1 MNKIQQQQYGQVFWF
16 SFFWFS
22 KSFLVPHYFDIA
34 TFTCCNVGSLLGVT
48 NGSKCGLYLKNEKA
62 NMYIMAPVNISMKYV
77 QIKLKTKNIFNSN
90 NIENTKKMA
99 LIRLDQT
106 SSKLI
111 KFDQI

>member
-1 MNKIQQQQYGQVFWF
+1 
-16 SFFWFS
+16 
-22 KSFLVPHYFDIA
+22 
-34 TFTCCNVGSLLGVT
+34 
-48 NGSKCGLYLKNEKA
+48 
-62 NMYIMAPVNISMKYV
+62 MAPVNISMKYV